1 MQMRSVSRAVILK
14 DVSRAAQDVGGSDLP
29 RLPRRQGNNKGR
41 QSVED
46 LLKLFTIVD
55 ERKLSGALPR
65 YVAENL
71 TFVNADSV
79 NVLTMAKNI
88 EGLEQRMKAVEQL
101 LLQSTLHLE
110 SDAGT
115 AMNDATLE
123 DDQQEVWRLSKKNGK
138 PPEWSRVVRME

>member
-1 MQMRSVSRAVILK
+1 
-14 DVSRAAQDVGGSDLP
+14 
-29 RLPRRQGNNKGR
+29 
-41 QSVED
+41 
-46 LLKLFTIVD
+46 
-55 ERKLSGALPR
+55 
-65 YVAENL
+65 
-71 TFVNADSV
+71 
-79 NVLTMAKNI
+79 
-88 EGLEQRMKAVEQL
+88 MKAVEQL

>member
-79 NVLTMAKNI
+79 NVLTMAKILKVLNN
-88 EGLEQRMKAVEQL
+88 A
-101 LLQSTLHLE
+101 
-110 SDAGT
+110 
-115 AMNDATLE
+115 
-123 DDQQEVWRLSKKNGK
+123 
-138 PPEWSRVVRME
+138 